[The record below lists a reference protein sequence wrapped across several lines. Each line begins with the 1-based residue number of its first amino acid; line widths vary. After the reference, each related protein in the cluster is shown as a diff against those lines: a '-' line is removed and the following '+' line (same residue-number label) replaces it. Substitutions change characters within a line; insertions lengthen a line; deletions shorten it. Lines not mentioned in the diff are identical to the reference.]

1 MDEAAPVE
9 KNCVKEKCAQQQ
21 RKNDHS
27 TSASRNPRLHHSPSL
42 RRSYRGCAR
51 VRWVV
56 SPWGVSESVCA
67 RKSGG
72 GGGDGGG
79 DAHCFQR
86 AVASAATRW
95 QARPPQR
102 CWRWQVACLWESGER
117 GSSLHPL
124 PGWLVGCVACCFASA
139 SLSVCVC
146 GCRQQQRHVAVL
158 SCITAT
164 PSPPSPSRLLAWQT
178 LSQLRACAC
187 CEHLKGA
194 GAVTSSAQPRSR
206 GAKKHSRV
214 GGQPHPPSL
223 AAVAQCVCVC
233 VQSTPL
239 DMQPRAMWS
248 VSATQHSRH
257 KARQHGSTQAS
268 LSSPSRGARR
278 VESATPSGDGASNVC
293 ASWLSLVVVV
303 RRQRLCECLSVVA
316 ATKAHKSPPKRQ
328 RGEISHS
335 LSHLLG
341 GCSSTFSTALTAWL
355 PLLLLEQ
362 VEDVFAKRTSR
373 SSFLD
378 FSSFCM

>member
-1 MDEAAPVE
+1 MASPAPTKVLAMASGVSVGKWRTRLIFAPVAWLVGWLCGLLLRFGLSL
-9 KNCVKEKCAQQQ
+9 CVCVRLQTTTTTRCGAQ
-21 RKNDHS
+21 
-27 TSASRNPRLHHSPSL
+27 LHHSHSITTFPVSSPCMANAVPAACL
-42 RRSYRGCAR
+42 CVLRAFEGGGCCDQLGSAPVAWRKETQPRGWAATSTLTRRSG
-51 VRWVV
+51 
-56 SPWGVSESVCA
+56 PM
-67 RKSGG
+67 
-72 GGGDGGG
+72 
-79 DAHCFQR
+79 
-86 AVASAATRW
+86 
-95 QARPPQR
+95 
-102 CWRWQVACLWESGER
+102 
-117 GSSLHPL
+117 
-124 PGWLVGCVACCFASA
+124 
-139 SLSVCVC
+139 
-146 GCRQQQRHVAVL
+146 
-158 SCITAT
+158 
-164 PSPPSPSRLLAWQT
+164 
-178 LSQLRACAC
+178 
-187 CEHLKGA
+187 
-194 GAVTSSAQPRSR
+194 
-206 GAKKHSRV
+206 
-214 GGQPHPPSL
+214 
-223 AAVAQCVCVC
+223 CVCVC